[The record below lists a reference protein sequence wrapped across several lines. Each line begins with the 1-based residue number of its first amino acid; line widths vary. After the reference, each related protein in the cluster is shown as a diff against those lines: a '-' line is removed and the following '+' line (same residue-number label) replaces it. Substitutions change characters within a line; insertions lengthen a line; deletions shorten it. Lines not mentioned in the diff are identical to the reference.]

1 KSLGASNKTATIIMQ
16 KGFKTEYPVP
26 YIKWYKMAP
35 GVIDGDDLL
44 ESVMSKIEFEPEIAV
59 PLRDDVDKKFQNSP
73 WLIAPENE
81 MQALK
86 GLVGKSQFRARKGID
101 TSLNGLYW
109 IEILS
114 ESRGRLDVRTTPEN
128 SRKNVPKYRA
138 LIEQDL

>member
-1 KSLGASNKTATIIMQ
+1 EGFRKFMIKEETPVKVIEVDDFVDVEPFKSLGASNKTATIIMQ

-86 GLVGKSQFRARKGID
+86 GLVGKSQFRARK
-101 TSLNGLYW
+101 
-109 IEILS
+109 
-114 ESRGRLDVRTTPEN
+114 
-128 SRKNVPKYRA
+128 
-138 LIEQDL
+138 